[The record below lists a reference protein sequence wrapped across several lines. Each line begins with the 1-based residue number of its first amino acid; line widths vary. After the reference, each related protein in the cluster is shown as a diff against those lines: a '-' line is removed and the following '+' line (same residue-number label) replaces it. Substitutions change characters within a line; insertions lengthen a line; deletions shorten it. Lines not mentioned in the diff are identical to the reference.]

1 MKDSSKIQ
9 LYAFKDFDME
19 DFKKRYLKAVL
30 PHVEYE
36 PVCIGKPKTI
46 EVQGVK
52 SAAKREYLIEDKC
65 LYLQDAVIRRGN
77 SKKDSKTFSMNAQIL
92 QAVIGKE
99 YKVMLRTLVDMGYLE
114 LGDGK
119 YGTGKYWYYYNDEY
133 STLYSLTDKEFELS
147 EPLFNA
153 RVKGYKDK
161 TIEQIK
167 KMTDKHISGYVSEDF
182 MKRYIQSLKYVRI
195 EDYEGLKAYIDASLK
210 ENPDASTYY
219 DFVFAELENKE
230 RAIYRIDWSHR
241 FYHILTNL
249 DRNIKKFLSI
259 DFMLDCKNSHPVLF
273 NYFIFNKYN
282 FSSSV
287 SYSIS
292 KYFRG
297 LDKEYISSLSFPF
310 TSPSHKIYHNVS
322 EYLYNSLIDNN
333 IEISSVAKMSLDE
346 VEYIYKTSN
355 GLLWDEICQQHQDM
369 DRSEVKAAMFGA
381 VFYSKS
387 PVSDRWNDYAK
398 EFKKVY
404 PSVFS
409 LIADWKREKNQDEV
423 MKYMQSHK
431 LPYRE
436 KSSLSIAMMALESDI
451 FTGILKHLYAKRWN
465 ACHIHDCI
473 VIPKDA
479 NKNHPTI
486 EQVKEIMADVY
497 KSFGLCPTFD

>member
-30 PHVEYE
+30 PHLEYE
-36 PVCIGKPKTI
+36 PVCIGKPKAI

-119 YGTGKYWYYYNDEY
+119 YGTGKYWYYSSYEY
-133 STLYSLTDKEFELS
+133 STLYTLKDKEIELK
-147 EPLFNA
+147 ELCNA
-153 RVKGYKDK
+153 RINGYKNK
-161 TIEQIK
+161 TITEIK
-167 KMTDKHISGYVSEDF
+167 KMTDKYSSGYVSEDF
-182 MKRYIQSLKYVRI
+182 LKRYIISLKRIRI
-195 EDYEGLKAYIDASLK
+195 EDLVGLRKYIGSSLK
-210 ENPDASTYY
+210 ENPNANTYY
-219 DFVFAELENKE
+219 DFVISELENKE
-230 RAIYRIDWSHR
+230 RTIYRIDKSHR

-249 DRNIKKFLSI
+249 DRNIKKYLTI
-259 DFMLDCKNSHPVLF
+259 DFMLDCKNSHPLLF
-273 NYFIFNKYN
+273 NYFIFNKYK
-282 FSSSV
+282 FSYNT
-287 SYSIS
+287 SYTIS
-292 KYFRG
+292 KYLKS
-297 LDKEYISSLSFPF
+297 LDTEYISSISFPF
-310 TSPSHKIYHNVS
+310 SSPKGKIYHNVS
-322 EYLYNSLIDNN
+322 EYLYNLLINNN
-333 IEISSVAKMSLDE
+333 IAKSSVAKMAPDE
-346 VEYIYKTSN
+346 IEYIYKTSN
-355 GLLWDEICQQHQDM
+355 GLLWDEICRQHQDM

-387 PVSDRWNDYAK
+387 PISDKWNDYAK
-398 EFKKVY
+398 EFKRAY

-409 LIADWKREKNQDEV
+409 LIADWKRDKNQDEV
-423 MKYMQSHK
+423 MRYMQSHK
-431 LPYRE
+431 LPYKE
-436 KSSLSIAMMALESDI
+436 NKASLSIAMMALESDI
-451 FTGILKHLYAKRWN
+451 FTEILKHLYAKRWN

-473 VIPKDA
+473 VIPSDG

-486 EQVKEIMADVY
+486 EQVRDIMADVY